1 MSKLYKGLKKG
12 LKEVLANKEGKITL
26 RAYDIEIP
34 EPPKE
39 YTSKDIKN
47 IRTKGNYSQGIFA
60 LILNVSLNTVQAWEA
75 GDRNPNHAALRL
87 LEIIDKGIYRP
98 KFTRKHI

>member
-12 LKEVLANKEGKITL
+12 LEEVLAHKEGKITL

-34 EPPKE
+34 KPPKDYGPKE
-39 YTSKDIKN
+39 IKK
-47 IRTKGNYSQGIFA
+47 IRSKGNYSQGIFA

-98 KFTRKHI
+98 KISRNNA

>member
-1 MSKLYKGLKKG
+1 MSKLFKGLKKG
-12 LKEVLANKEGKITL
+12 LEEVLAHKEGKLTL
-26 RAYDIEIP
+26 RSEHIEIP

-39 YTSKDIKN
+39 YKPGDIRK
-47 IRTKGNYSQGIFA
+47 IRNKGNYSQGIFA

-98 KFTRKHI
+98 RIFRKHL